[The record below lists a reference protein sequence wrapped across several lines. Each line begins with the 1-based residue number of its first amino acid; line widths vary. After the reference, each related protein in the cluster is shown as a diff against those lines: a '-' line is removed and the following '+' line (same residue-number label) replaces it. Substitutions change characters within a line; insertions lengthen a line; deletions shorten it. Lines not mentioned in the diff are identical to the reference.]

1 MILISPYTYLNKY
14 KKTCYSINKEWEIFS
29 KKFKDDLFILTHRF
43 DLRKVKK
50 KSVKMIILTGGGDIF
65 KVKKEKLNKDRD
77 EFDLKLFHFAVKN
90 KIPILAVCRSFQ
102 LIADFYK
109 SKLFKKKNSKKHFIF
124 FEKKIKSYPEKLM
137 VNSYHLINIKNLPK
151 DFDVIAYNSEG
162 FIEIALN
169 KRKKTLCLMPHPE
182 REYYSKSL
190 VPLIKH
196 FLF

>member
-1 MILISPYTYLNKY
+1 
-14 KKTCYSINKEWEIFS
+14 
-29 KKFKDDLFILTHRF
+29 
-43 DLRKVKK
+43 
-50 KSVKMIILTGGGDIF
+50 
-65 KVKKEKLNKDRD
+65 
-77 EFDLKLFHFAVKN
+77 
-90 KIPILAVCRSFQ
+90 
-102 LIADFYK
+102 
-109 SKLFKKKNSKKHFIF
+109 
-124 FEKKIKSYPEKLM
+124 M
-137 VNSYHLINIKNLPK
+137 VNSYHQMNIKNLPK